1 MGKIVKPIRYFGAKG
16 NFYKEVLKYFPK
28 AGTYEYYIEPFGGSY
43 TMGLTNPF
51 IAAVEIYNDLERNVY
66 SLYKVLSDKDLFT
79 KFKEKCDLIYYD
91 EDLRKEFK
99 NKLKSDDLDLV
110 DRAFY
115 FFYVN
120 RTSYNGIGGFSCNT
134 VIRRN
139 MSKSISDMLSTI
151 DMLPELHQRL
161 SRVIVL
167 NKNAFDIIEKYGNK
181 ESVFIQADPPY
192 VQDTRSEARYDVDMT
207 NEQHN
212 QFIELCLKC
221 KCKMLING
229 YDHPI
234 YDKLTDNGW
243 EKIQFEVNTTS
254 GTHKPKT
261 KVETIWRN
269 YV

>member
-1 MGKIVKPIRYFGAKG
+1 M
-16 NFYKEVLKYFPK
+16 
-28 AGTYEYYIEPFGGSY
+28 
-43 TMGLTNPF
+43 
-51 IAAVEIYNDLERNVY
+51 
-66 SLYKVLSDKDLFT
+66 
-79 KFKEKCDLIYYD
+79 
-91 EDLRKEFK
+91 
-99 NKLKSDDLDLV
+99 KSDDLDLV
-110 DRAFY
+110 DRSFY

-120 RTSYNGIGGFSCNT
+120 RTSHNGIGGFSCNT

-269 YV
+269 YI

>member
-1 MGKIVKPIRYFGAKG
+1 M
-16 NFYKEVLKYFPK
+16 
-28 AGTYEYYIEPFGGSY
+28 
-43 TMGLTNPF
+43 TNPF
-51 IAAVEIYNDLERNVY
+51 IAPVEIYNDLERNVY
-66 SLYKVLSDKDLFT
+66 SLYKVLSNKDLFI

-99 NKLKSDDLDLV
+99 YKLRTDDLNLV

-120 RTSYNGIGGFSCNT
+120 RTSHNGIGGFSCNT

-139 MSKSISDMLSTI
+139 MAKSISDMLSTI

-167 NKNAFDIIEKYGNK
+167 NKNAFDIIEKYGDK
-181 ESVFIQADPPY
+181 ENVFIQADPPY

-221 KCKMLING
+221 KCKILING

-269 YV
+269 YI